1 MSRLSELIEEGKRN
15 DVALLNQQGKSL
27 IKLPLIWAVIIA
39 VAAPQLVVV
48 LIIAVL
54 LEILDLEYDGRL
66 LGQKAEERNEI

>member
-1 MSRLSELIEEGKRN
+1 MSRLSELIEEGKRH

-54 LEILDLEYDGRL
+54 LEVFDLEYDGRL